1 MLLAWDTA
9 DRLNWG
15 ARGANLATR
24 QILENSDGLEYLPG
38 ELQVRQEPV
47 GFALPKWI
55 SKRVRQRRS
64 RHWWAQAYADLESHF
79 GARFDYLDLRP
90 EVSRRNILN
99 NLDNDHICELHDAV
113 RRHDTIVVDGN
124 GDMIFKEDPRRSL
137 LADLALLELGDYFNK
152 EVYYINSIFAD
163 CPITGRNEE
172 LAVQCL
178 KALEKCNAVAF
189 RDPRS
194 LELFREMG
202 GREDARCIPDSLFH
216 WYDELKDSRSHLPEN
231 GDFVVPFPRE
241 QNAHFGR
248 LDFDGDYVCV
258 TGGSRAAFTRQRA
271 YEGYCELVERLQELD
286 PPVYLVP
293 TGVGDHFLYDVAEE
307 TGTAI
312 VPTEVPILMGGAILA
327 NARLFITGRYHPAIM
342 AAAGGT
348 PCVFLGADSHK
359 TRSLQR
365 MLGYE
370 QPYVF
375 SAIPPPDEH
384 DDILARGRE
393 LLSGGRAVRDR
404 IQKDAEA
411 RAEEANNLATLING
425 TEDPSQ

>member
-1 MLLAWDTA
+1 MQRSGDV
-9 DRLNWG
+9 
-15 ARGANLATR
+15 
-24 QILENSDGLEYLPG
+24 EYLSG
-38 ELQVRQEPV
+38 ELQTRKEPV
-47 GFALPKWI
+47 GFTLPEWVA
-55 SKRVRQRRS
+55 KRVRQRRS
-64 RHWWAQAYADLESHF
+64 RYWWAQAYVELESLF
-79 GARFDYLDLRP
+79 GARFDYLDLDP
-90 EVSRRNILN
+90 EMSRRNILN
-99 NLDNDHICELHDAV
+99 SLDNEHVRDLHGAV

-137 LADLALLELGDYFNK
+137 LADLAVVELADYFDK
-152 EVYYINSIFAD
+152 EVYYVNSIFAD

-172 LAVQCL
+172 LAAQCL
-178 KALEKCNAVAF
+178 KTLEKCDAVAF

-194 LELFREMG
+194 LELFREMS

-216 WYDELKDSRSHLPEN
+216 WYDALKDSRSHLPEN
-231 GDFVVPFPRE
+231 GDAIVPFPRE
-241 QNAHFGR
+241 RDAYFGT
-248 LDFDGDYVCV
+248 LDFSGDYICV
-258 TGGSRAAFTRQRA
+258 TGGSRAAFSRQRA
-271 YEGYCELVERLQELD
+271 YEGYSELVERLKELD

-327 NARLFITGRYHPAIM
+327 NARLFVTGRYHPSIM

-365 MLGYE
+365 MLGYDR
-370 QPYVF
+370 PHIF

-384 DDILARGRE
+384 DNILARGLE
-393 LLSGGRAVRDR
+393 LLGGGRAVRRR
-404 IQKDAEA
+404 IQAEA
-411 RAEEANNLATLING
+411 EVRAEEATNLATLVNG
-425 TEDPSQ
+425 TGDAS